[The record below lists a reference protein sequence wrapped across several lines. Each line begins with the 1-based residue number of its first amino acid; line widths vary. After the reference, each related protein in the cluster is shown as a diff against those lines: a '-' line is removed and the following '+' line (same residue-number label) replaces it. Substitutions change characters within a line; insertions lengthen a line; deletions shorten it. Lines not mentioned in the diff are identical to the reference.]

1 MMVPDKRSVEVLL
14 SAGWQPGGAQAPL
27 RMAVVGASP
36 AGLSSAVMLAQKHHV
51 VLQDASSLLVHMIN
65 AGLSPYKDPELQ
77 HWLEYQPLNLR
88 ATLYPW
94 DAIQGAQI
102 VLVGLPT
109 DYIDWAHTVDTATLD
124 HTLEQVLTIS
134 PQALVVIESTVP
146 VGYTRTRMAALQSS
160 NLMVC
165 PAALRPGKIMRDRLR
180 PKLMVVGERSSRAR
194 WLAQLLSDPAQHAP
208 HRVLYCGSAEA
219 EALELLRQRFL
230 ITRSVPTHEELA
242 RYAKK
247 QLLDLDELSQ
257 GLQQFRDLEPVQ
269 PAPRPAAVPS
279 PSVSNAAHQVR
290 TVASGPQSMIFPAH
304 VAMA

>member
-1 MMVPDKRSVEVLL
+1 MLQDTRHFEVLPPD
-14 SAGWQPGGAQAPL
+14 GWRPGMGQAPL
-27 RMAVVGASP
+27 RVAVVGASP
-36 AGLSSAVMLAQKHHV
+36 VGVSSAVMLAQRHHV
-51 VLQDASSLLVHMIN
+51 VLQDACSQMVHMIN
-65 AGLSPYKDPELQ
+65 AGLSPYKDQELQ
-77 HWLEYQPLNLR
+77 HWLEYRPLHLR

-94 DAIQGAQI
+94 DAIQGAQL
-102 VLVGLPT
+102 VLLGLPT

-160 NLMVC
+160 NLIVC

-180 PKLMVVGERSSRAR
+180 PKLMVVGEHSYRAQ
-194 WLAQLLSDPAQHAP
+194 WLAQLLSDPAQRAP

-230 ITRSVPTHEELA
+230 ITGSLPTPEELA

-247 QLLDLDELSQ
+247 QLLDLDELDQ
-257 GLQQFRDLEPVQ
+257 GLQQLRDMERQQQALR
-269 PAPRPAAVPS
+269 PATESGASHASRHVRNATTKPRPMVFP
-279 PSVSNAAHQVR
+279 VHQ
-290 TVASGPQSMIFPAH
+290 
-304 VAMA
+304 AMA